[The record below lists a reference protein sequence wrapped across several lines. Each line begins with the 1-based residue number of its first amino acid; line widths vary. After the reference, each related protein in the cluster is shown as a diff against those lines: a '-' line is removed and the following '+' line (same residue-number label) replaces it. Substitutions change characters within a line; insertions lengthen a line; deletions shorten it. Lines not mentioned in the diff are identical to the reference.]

1 MWVCA
6 VGVAIPT
13 VYGLQDGFYGHVFSQ
28 TENVVYTT
36 FARTSWGVALAL
48 MIFACHHG
56 YGGPINSFLSLPM
69 WVPLSR
75 LTFNAY
81 LVHPIILDALNGSQ
95 RDTIYYTDMTFV
107 PYIIGSVVLSYGAA
121 GVVSTLVEFPV
132 ANVEMAV
139 FKLLGLQLRGS
150 AKPVHSD
157 KNGLVRSIN

>member
-1 MWVCA
+1 M
-6 VGVAIPT
+6 
-13 VYGLQDGFYGHVFSQ
+13 
-28 TENVVYTT
+28 
-36 FARTSWGVALAL
+36 
-48 MIFACHHG
+48 
-56 YGGPINSFLSLPM
+56 
-69 WVPLSR
+69 
-75 LTFNAY
+75 
-81 LVHPIILDALNGSQ
+81 
-95 RDTIYYTDMTFV
+95 